1 MLLLLSVA
9 LGEEAF
15 FYISSYLKEK
25 EKKRKSY
32 VFLFKKKT
40 KGKKEKEHK
49 VEARDSLDTPI
60 RKQKKQKTRKPPA
73 SDFVFFSFPQRTG
86 STFQNGKQ
94 EGKCKF
100 NS

>member
-40 KGKKEKEHK
+40 KGKKREGAQGGGQRLSRHANKKTKKTKNE
-49 VEARDSLDTPI
+49 EAARFRFCFFLIPATDGVNFSKWETR
-60 RKQKKQKTRKPPA
+60 RKM
-73 SDFVFFSFPQRTG
+73 
-86 STFQNGKQ
+86 
-94 EGKCKF
+94 
-100 NS
+100 

>member
-40 KGKKEKEHK
+40 KGKKREGAQGGGQRLSRHANKKTKKTKNE
-49 VEARDSLDTPI
+49 EAARFI
-60 RKQKKQKTRKPPA
+60 
-73 SDFVFFSFPQRTG
+73 FCFFSFPQRMG